1 MQVTTFAAV
10 AAGLVLAAG
19 QPPNPAAPA
28 AVKDTPAA
36 AFTRTKLLKAKVSV
50 GYTETAVGEILKEFA
65 HQAET
70 QTDQPV
76 MWAYG
81 PGFAF
86 GKKVTFAAK
95 GVPLDEAL
103 DQLLTKAGGG
113 YVVVSKDGDKYDGW
127 VRLTAGGERGS
138 EPPPAD
144 AAEEAEAAAKLGLAR
159 KLLDAGKPDSAK
171 PVLEIVARKYPATKA
186 GAEAKEL
193 LGKLEK

>member
-1 MQVTTFAAV
+1 MQAMTFAGL
-10 AAGLVLAAG
+10 AAGLFCAAG
-19 QPPNPAAPA
+19 QAPKDVPAAA
-28 AVKDTPAA
+28 KDTPAA
-36 AFTRTKLLKAKVSV
+36 EYTRTKLLKARVTV
-50 GYTETAVGEILKEFA
+50 GYTDTPVGEILKEFA
-65 HQAET
+65 HQAEM
-70 QTDQPV
+70 QAEQPL

-95 GVPLDEAL
+95 GVPLEAAL
-103 DQLLTKAGGG
+103 DQLLTLAGGG

-127 VRLTAGGERGS
+127 VRLTTGSERGS

-144 AAEEAEAAAKLGLAR
+144 AAEEAEAAGKLGLAK
-159 KLLDAGKPDSAK
+159 KLLDAGKPESAR